1 MEYLINEFFLI
12 YVTSC
17 HNHSL
22 NSIIDKAA
30 KLMAHIFLKQKS
42 YHIKKKSTPS
52 CFKVYWKRDA
62 AGREV
67 KIS

>member
-22 NSIIDKAA
+22 NSIIDKAT

-42 YHIKKKSTPS
+42 YHIKKNQLQVVLRYTGNEMQRGGKL
-52 CFKVYWKRDA
+52 K
-62 AGREV
+62 
-67 KIS
+67 